1 MHNNVISHQTLPRTY
16 QSSYP
21 NLHTATDNYM
31 ALDSS
36 LVIISKEEEYENDK
50 FRIRKKFKFFN
61 QKPNAFSQPL
71 IPTHKAIKAFQK
83 DKHSYCNNNN
93 NGVCNTAKSNNK
105 FLNLV
110 NNKTI
115 HNNIKIN
122 LQNKSKDK
130 TIKQSNTSKD
140 ENDKKNIQTESS
152 RNSDVNTE
160 KESKNCIMSGL
171 NKQNLNLIF
180 PQNNTEVTNES
191 NNNNNDNNNNN
202 EEEKEI
208 NILEEIANL
217 KDIRESVLKGENVL
231 TPNNKTTNNNNE
243 SVFSS
248 YHNIFSHHSSEQ
260 NNSQNNSN
268 YNSSIGTKD
277 NTQGISSLFQQTYAY
292 NISSRLLNDEDTH
305 HVIIFPPEQDKRFMF
320 ISHIE
325 LNNKINTQRK
335 ENGKQLYKRMLN
347 MSMECFYHLLFMLY
361 NDYHKLMNIN
371 KAFRSKINSCLTH
384 CHNGIITQFK
394 EKYSDILK
402 LDSVIYKCKNCVNTY
417 NNSVIAL
424 FDMIII
430 SRLIEP
436 SKYYLSYI
444 ISYNYSFSH
453 NDTKTFNNTFQFDI
467 RPKGKEATWF
477 SSEIEEY
484 NYSYKRFCY
493 CQPVSSFTTGDAVQF
508 RINLFSAIG
517 KVDPGKLKW
526 KELEIVEDIQK
537 GLYEKKQQ
545 KTHLVYDK
553 LRNSEIE
560 NIAHVW
566 KDGIRGIIQVNDDN
580 MIKHQQVLLSFINLF
595 EKYFDIIEV
604 LYDVSKFFYFKIK
617 MQARRIGL
625 LTKNKFINLDIEIKE
640 RKSVISNECQS
651 LFFLNHN
658 SYRDK
663 YQIREGIIVIFYITD
678 I

>member
-1 MHNNVISHQTLPRTY
+1 MNNNAISHQTLPRTY

-21 NLHTATDNYM
+21 NLHTATDKYM

-61 QKPNAFSQPL
+61 QSANAFSQPL
-71 IPTHKAIKAFQK
+71 IPTHKSIKTFHK
-83 DKHSYCNNNN
+83 EKPPSNH
-93 NGVCNTAKSNNK
+93 NGCQPAKNK

-110 NNKTI
+110 NNKTL

-122 LQNKSKDK
+122 LQNKTGGKSSKR
-130 TIKQSNTSKD
+130 NTFKD
-140 ENDKKNIQTESS
+140 EHNDTKHLQTESS
-152 RNSDVNTE
+152 KNSDVNTE

-180 PQNNTEVTNES
+180 PQNNTEVTDEPDNNNT
-191 NNNNNDNNNNN
+191 NNNNNE

-217 KDIRESVLKGENVL
+217 KDIRESVLKGENAL
-231 TPNNKTTNNNNE
+231 TPNNKTENDNE
-243 SVFSS
+243 SIFSS

-260 NNSQNNSN
+260 NNSHNHSN
-268 YNSSIGTKD
+268 YNSTLGTKD

-305 HVIIFPPEQDKRFMF
+305 HVIIFPPEQDKRFLF

-325 LNNKINTQRK
+325 QNNKLHTQKK
-335 ENGKQLYKRMLN
+335 ENGKQLYKRMLS
-347 MSMECFYHLLFMLY
+347 MSNESFYHLLFMLY

-371 KAFRSKINSCLTH
+371 KAIRTKINTCLKH
-384 CHNGIITQFK
+384 CHADIITQFAH
-394 EKYSDILK
+394 EYSQILT

-417 NNSVIAL
+417 NSSVIAL

-436 SKYYLSYI
+436 SKYYLSYV

-453 NDTKTFNNTFQFDI
+453 NDSRTFNNTFQFDI

-493 CQPVSSFTTGDAVQF
+493 CQPVSSFSAGDAVQF

-517 KVDPGKLKW
+517 KVNPRRLKW

-537 GLYEKKQQ
+537 GLYEKTQQ

-580 MIKHQQVLLSFINLF
+580 MIKHQQVLLSFIELF
-595 EKYFDIIEV
+595 EKHFDIMEV

-617 MQARRIGL
+617 MQARRVGL
-625 LTKNKFINLDIEIKE
+625 LPKNKFINLDIEIKE
-640 RKSVISNECQS
+640 RKSMISNECQS

-663 YQIREGIIVIFYITD
+663 YQLREGIIVIFYITD